1 MNRFLKY
8 KGKWMMIRKK
18 RDKRIMA
25 NRIEDKF
32 PLANASDEQIKEYHS
47 KRIADLSNLSK
58 LKNMSD
64 SEIQELTDLKEQLIN
79 NKDNGNGNY
88 DPYNGNGEANKEQS
102 TREQEDKELLEQKIG
117 LLQMAILLT
126 FQLI

>member
-1 MNRFLKY
+1 
-8 KGKWMMIRKK
+8 MIRKK

-32 PLANASDEQIKEYHS
+32 PSANASHEQIKEYHL

-64 SEIQELTDLKEQLIN
+64 SEIQELTDLKEQFRDIIYVCDEVVIGMHDLI
-79 NKDNGNGNY
+79 K
-88 DPYNGNGEANKEQS
+88 S
-102 TREQEDKELLEQKIG
+102 TH
-117 LLQMAILLT
+117 
-126 FQLI
+126 